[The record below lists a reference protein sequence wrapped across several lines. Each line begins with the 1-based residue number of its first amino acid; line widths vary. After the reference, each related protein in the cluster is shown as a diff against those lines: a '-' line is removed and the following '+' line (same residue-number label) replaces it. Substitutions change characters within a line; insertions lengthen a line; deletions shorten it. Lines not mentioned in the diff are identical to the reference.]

1 MSIPFYALDKPGE
14 KGVVL
19 GNEGIARGIFEA
31 CVKVAAGYPG
41 TPSSEIMETLAIIH
55 KYYPTFDLEWSTNEK
70 VAFEV
75 ALGASMCN
83 ARAFACMKH
92 VGLNVASDAFMTA
105 TYAGAHGGF
114 VIISADDPNC
124 YSSQNEQD
132 NRNYGKF
139 SLCPVFEPINIQ
151 EAKDIVKFAFD
162 FSEEY
167 KSLVILRTTTRLN
180 HARGDLILGEIKK
193 IEGRKYDFDKDR
205 ARWTFLPSNAR
216 VQRVKQLER
225 YEKIRLFSD
234 NCPYTKLDLKDGAKI
249 GLISAGIPYSYAID
263 ALSMLKLTN
272 KVSTLKLGM
281 VFPPPEKLIT
291 ELFENSERVVI
302 LEELDPFLEDLAK
315 KIAFEQSVQL
325 EIEGKKFFPRNGELN
340 LSKTMEGL
348 TKFLKIPN
356 PFVNLQINTSEL
368 HKASPRPP
376 VLCPGC
382 SHRNTFYALKL
393 MEHKLGKI
401 WAYIG
406 DIGCY
411 TLGFY
416 KPIETIDTCI
426 CMGASIGIANGIAKL
441 HDGPVLA
448 IIGDSTFFHAGVPG
462 LIDAVY
468 NQNNILIIILD
479 NSVTAMTG
487 FQPHPGTGIKITGE
501 QGTKISLENLIL
513 GAGIEK
519 DHLWVVDS
527 NDLKQTTKA
536 IEEAVKIKG
545 PKALI
550 SRHGCILYERGI
562 QKDLKIVPVQ
572 IDPEKC
578 NNCLICI
585 KNFGCPALTLKEG
598 KVTVIESQCVGCNMC
613 VEICPFKA
621 ISPKE

>member
-1 MSIPFYALDKPGE
+1 
-14 KGVVL
+14 
-19 GNEGIARGIFEA
+19 
-31 CVKVAAGYPG
+31 
-41 TPSSEIMETLAIIH
+41 
-55 KYYPTFDLEWSTNEK
+55 
-70 VAFEV
+70 
-75 ALGASMCN
+75 
-83 ARAFACMKH
+83 
-92 VGLNVASDAFMTA
+92 
-105 TYAGAHGGF
+105 
-114 VIISADDPNC
+114 
-124 YSSQNEQD
+124 
-132 NRNYGKF
+132 
-139 SLCPVFEPINIQ
+139 
-151 EAKDIVKFAFD
+151 
-162 FSEEY
+162 
-167 KSLVILRTTTRLN
+167 
-180 HARGDLILGEIKK
+180 
-193 IEGRKYDFDKDR
+193 
-205 ARWTFLPSNAR
+205 
-216 VQRVKQLER
+216 
-225 YEKIRLFSD
+225 
-234 NCPYTKLDLKDGAKI
+234 
-249 GLISAGIPYSYAID
+249 
-263 ALSMLKLTN
+263 
-272 KVSTLKLGM
+272 
-281 VFPPPEKLIT
+281 
-291 ELFENSERVVI
+291 
-302 LEELDPFLEDLAK
+302 
-315 KIAFEQSVQL
+315 
-325 EIEGKKFFPRNGELN
+325 
-340 LSKTMEGL
+340 
-348 TKFLKIPN
+348 
-356 PFVNLQINTSEL
+356 
-368 HKASPRPP
+368 
-376 VLCPGC
+376 
-382 SHRNTFYALKL
+382 
-393 MEHKLGKI
+393 
-401 WAYIG
+401 
-406 DIGCY
+406 
-411 TLGFY
+411 
-416 KPIETIDTCI
+416 
-426 CMGASIGIANGIAKL
+426 MGASIGIANGIAKL